1 MTHFS
6 SKKIVTTLL
15 ILFGLAIPTITYA
28 KEKISFNDVY
38 RAYQSAVETGNKKQ
52 ILIHA
57 QDAFELGVE
66 RFGKGHENTIALQ
79 YNLALA
85 QSAMRRGDL
94 AHQNLQQV
102 KLAYSDI
109 HGKLSLDVFD
119 VVLEQMDNLK
129 SFPYKLRDNSETKDI
144 ALELIDEAEIFL
156 DEASLNKSAL
166 LDARYKYARSLA
178 TLNMNLNIFR
188 KTLKVLKDTRED
200 IVANHGE
207 DNIGAIELGFL
218 LGKYYNVMDKKN
230 KAIAYM
236 EDVLD
241 AFEDNDFTHPYELGA
256 HAELVQLFEKKGKS
270 EEATKHCIAIGK
282 MTPWSTDTDPIPL
295 YRESPQF
302 PVKMAQMRKNDSV
315 VIEFMISE
323 TGFVIE
329 PKVIES
335 KYGILP
341 AFVER

>member
-57 QDAFELGVE
+57 QDAFELGIE
-66 RFGKGHENTIALQ
+66 RFGKGYENTIALQ

-144 ALELIDEAEIFL
+144 ALELIDEAEIFWT
-156 DEASLNKSAL
+156 K
-166 LDARYKYARSLA
+166 LA
-178 TLNMNLNIFR
+178 
-188 KTLKVLKDTRED
+188 
-200 IVANHGE
+200 
-207 DNIGAIELGFL
+207 
-218 LGKYYNVMDKKN
+218 
-230 KAIAYM
+230 
-236 EDVLD
+236 
-241 AFEDNDFTHPYELGA
+241 
-256 HAELVQLFEKKGKS
+256 
-270 EEATKHCIAIGK
+270 
-282 MTPWSTDTDPIPL
+282 
-295 YRESPQF
+295 
-302 PVKMAQMRKNDSV
+302 
-315 VIEFMISE
+315 
-323 TGFVIE
+323 
-329 PKVIES
+329 
-335 KYGILP
+335 
-341 AFVER
+341 